1 MAFEAEITQSIRELQ
16 NAVAALSAKTKE
28 ANAGLKQANQSTR
41 ELATSTRVAAQH
53 TREHETQIRQLGKVA
68 KETGGAG
75 GRMVKEFS
83 EMAGFAPTA
92 LAAGA
97 AIGVVASAAA
107 GLTAELQRSAQA
119 QREIIRLAGEVDNEV
134 RQAGVAAVMGMDVPG
149 QKKRALAEIQAIPT
163 GNLSLEQIASEA
175 ERLGGTTKREAI
187 QRLIAAQGSGG
198 GIPPDQQTLYAIATG
213 RDDANLQE
221 DQRAFTAQRGR
232 RFQVAAAAGNVQ
244 SQSAAAEDAR
254 TLAAAEARLG
264 GQGVSV
270 DAVRANTKAM
280 EALTAEMQKD
290 LEGKRSMMGRMIT
303 DPTGADAIRLEAQI
317 REKQAQIEFYKTTY
331 VGLSQ

>member
-41 ELATSTRVAAQH
+41 ELDTSTQAAAQR
-53 TREHETQIRQLGKVA
+53 TREHETQVRQLGKVA

-83 EMAGFAPTA
+83 EMASFTPTA

-97 AIGVVASAAA
+97 AIGIVASAAA

-119 QREIIRLAGEVDNEV
+119 QREIIRLAGEVDKEV

-149 QKKRALAEIQAIPT
+149 QKKRALAEIQAMPT

-213 RDDANLQE
+213 RDDANLQD
-221 DQRAFTAQRGR
+221 DQRTFTAQRGR

-244 SQSAAAEDAR
+244 SQSAANAGQRELD
-254 TLAAAEARLG
+254 AAAARLG
-264 GQGVSV
+264 LPSNTE
-270 DAVRANTKAM
+270 AIKALTKAM
-280 EALTAEMQKD
+280 EAQVAAMGKD
-290 LEGKRSMMGRMIT
+290 LEGKQSFMGRLVT
-303 DPTGADAIRLEAQI
+303 DPTGADAVRLKADIDQLRAQI
-317 REKQAQIEFYKTTY
+317 NFHQTTY
-331 VGLSQ
+331 NGYSQ

>member
-28 ANAGLKQANQSTR
+28 ANAGLRQANQSTR
-41 ELATSTRVAAQH
+41 ELATTTKLAAQS

-83 EMAGFAPTA
+83 EMANFAPTA

-107 GLTAELQRSAQA
+107 GLTAELQRAGQA
-119 QREIIRLAGEVDNEV
+119 QREILRLSGEIDKEVRTAGE
-134 RQAGVAAVMGMDVPG
+134 AALRGMDVPG
-149 QKKRALAEIQAIPT
+149 QKARALAEIRSIPT
-163 GNLSLEQIASEA
+163 GNLSMEQIASEA
-175 ERLGGTTKREAI
+175 ERIGGTTKREAI
-187 QRLIAAQGSGG
+187 QRLIAAQGAGG
-198 GIPPDQQTLYAIATG
+198 GMPLDQQQLYAIATG
-213 RDDANLQE
+213 RDEASIAD
-221 DQRAFTAQRGR
+221 DQRAYTAGRSRRMQIAVGAESVQR
-232 RFQVAAAAGNVQ
+232 QAAI
-244 SQSAAAEDAR
+244 AEDAR
-254 TLAAAEARLG
+254 SLAAAEARLG
-264 GQGVSV
+264 AQGVNL

-290 LEGKRSMMGRMIT
+290 LEGKRSIMGKIVT
-303 DPTGADAIRLEAQI
+303 DPTGADALRQESRI
-317 REKQAQIEFYKTTY
+317 RELQSQAAYYRSLET
-331 VGLSQ
+331 GLPQ